1 MGAFKDLDDRLRAIR
16 KDNKNDRFAMEAKSE
31 TEIKKF
37 YNEHFSLNNNELSNR
52 LAHLKNYDDKFKTC
66 ILPIMIAIVFGIAV
80 AIAQAAISYQ
90 KASTVDVM
98 YQAWEEASE
107 KIVVTKE
114 NQETY
119 NTIYNEYRQ
128 NVRVLY
134 CILFILVAV
143 VIIGVVVLIAP
154 FDLWYSSRLRKSY
167 QKNLEADYLEPI
179 VQKRR
184 ADYMKSLQD
193 NERAI
198 KE

>member
-1 MGAFKDLDDRLRAIR
+1 MGTFKELDDKLRDVR
-16 KDNKNDRFAMEAKSE
+16 KDNKNNRFAMEAKSE
-31 TEIKKF
+31 AEIKKF
-37 YNEHFSLNNNELSNR
+37 YNGHTNLNNNELSNR
-52 LAHLKNYDDKFKTC
+52 LTYLKNYDEKFKTC

-80 AIAQAAISYQ
+80 AIAQAAITSQ

-107 KIVVTKE
+107 KIVVTEE

-119 NTIYNEYRQ
+119 NAIYKDYQ
-128 NVRVLY
+128 HTVRVLY
-134 CILFILVAV
+134 GILFILAVV

-167 QKNLEADYLEPI
+167 QKNWEADYLEPI

-193 NERAI
+193 EKRAI
-198 KE
+198 KK